1 MTSSYLLFA
10 LAEQLFAVQLV
21 GAIEIL
27 PWRESRRVPLAYS
40 YVEGLL
46 DYRGTI
52 YPVYNL
58 AERLG
63 IGKPGP
69 IGFTAEDKK
78 RVGEGKSIILLE
90 EKKQPFGIV
99 VDRVVKM
106 TRLEEQAAAPEK
118 GQKVD
123 PRYIKGFVT
132 DEDHKVWVLD
142 FERLFHAD

>member
-10 LAEQLFAVQLV
+10 LSEQLFGVQLV

-40 YVEGLL
+40 YLEGLL

-69 IGFTAEDKK
+69 IGFTAEEKTGG
-78 RVGEGKSIILLE
+78 RGEKHH
-90 EKKQPFGIV
+90 F
-99 VDRVVKM
+99 
-106 TRLEEQAAAPEK
+106 T
-118 GQKVD
+118 
-123 PRYIKGFVT
+123 
-132 DEDHKVWVLD
+132 
-142 FERLFHAD
+142 

>member
-1 MTSSYLLFA
+1 MISSYLLFA
-10 LAEQLFAVQLV
+10 LSEQLFGVQLV
-21 GAIEIL
+21 GALEIL
-27 PWRESRRVPLAYS
+27 PWRETRRVPLAYS

-46 DYRGTI
+46 DYRGRL

-58 AERLG
+58 ADRLG
-63 IGKPGP
+63 IGKTGP
-69 IGFTAEDKK
+69 IGFTSEDRK

-90 EKKQPFGIV
+90 EKKLPFGIV

-118 GQKVD
+118 GQGVD
-123 PRYIKGFVT
+123 PRYVKGFVT
-132 DEDHKVWVLD
+132 DEDHKVWILD